1 MRDRRPRRDARLRLL
16 RRRPPRRAARA
27 DGTPPDAALLQYIH
41 PTGHPPANDLA
52 WRGIVTADGWKYVSF
67 EGAPYLMFDLG
78 EDPLELCN
86 LAHHGHAAA
95 KRRELHGRLVALLA
109 EVGDGFVMT
118 G

>member
-1 MRDRRPRRDARLRLL
+1 M
-16 RRRPPRRAARA
+16 
-27 DGTPPDAALLQYIH
+27 
-41 PTGHPPANDLA
+41 
-52 WRGIVTADGWKYVSF
+52 SF

-109 EVGDGFVMT
+109 EAGDGFVMT